1 MSVDEIFPDRA
12 QVLSPEEEEIMSG
25 LDEQMEKC
33 CSQLD
38 LDALHGASDLL
49 RRETDSL
56 KCARSII
63 EAQQRAVFLQRLS
76 SIVVDACSK
85 IEAKMHVR
93 T

>member
-1 MSVDEIFPDRA
+1 
-12 QVLSPEEEEIMSG
+12 
-25 LDEQMEKC
+25 MERC